1 MLHEAIFLA
10 TCNATMTTEKH
21 CKLQR
26 GCHTFTIFV
35 RNLQR
40 TRWKLLSS
48 NLAQAKDALWLA
60 HFNKIA
66 LQVTIDMSHAAT
78 CLATLRKEKDS
89 STFPVTCNVTFC
101 CIAGCENGVLH
112 VQFFSQLATQRLLRC
127 KLQEKLRRVTWA
139 LGGHSN
145 LSVRD
150 HWPRTGHFK
159 RGRDNF
165 RLHSLECGAS
175 VQHIITS
182 RVTKSTAGIRRVAK
196 LDFISATTVA
206 TVARFYQTKTEK
218 KPIHTVLG
226 PSFLNLTIS
235 HFV

>member
-26 GCHTFTIFV
+26 GCHTFAIFV

-89 STFPVTCNVTFC
+89 STFPVTCNATFC

-112 VQFFSQLATQRLLRC
+112 VQFFSQFATQRLLRC
-127 KLQEKLRRVTWA
+127 KLQEKLRRVTWP

-145 LSVRD
+145 LSVRE
-150 HWPRTGHFK
+150 HWARTGHFK

-175 VQHIITS
+175 VSAYYHVTCYKINRWYQTS
-182 RVTKSTAGIRRVAK
+182 R
-196 LDFISATTVA
+196 
-206 TVARFYQTKTEK
+206 
-218 KPIHTVLG
+218 
-226 PSFLNLTIS
+226 
-235 HFV
+235 